1 MLMVEVDLEVHQP
14 EDVEHCV
21 SLMVM
26 YAVVT
31 VHTQQDLVD
40 VTQDMLEM
48 TANIDV
54 IQLLLVQVMAH
65 ARYGEHVFVTIL
77 TLVTAVTA
85 NVMITQLV
93 LDMES
98 VLPLE
103 RVFVMLVSMEMTAH
117 CHVMVKVSV
126 LEDNV
131 NVMVAIWENFVNQ
144 NVMNMVPVI

>member
-1 MLMVEVDLEVHQP
+1 MLMVEVDLEVHRP

-26 YAVVT
+26 YAVVK
-31 VHTQQDLVD
+31 VHTHQDPVV
-40 VTQDMLEM
+40 VTRDMLEM
-48 TANIDV
+48 TVNIDV
-54 IQLLLVQVMAH
+54 TQLLLVQVMAI
-65 ARYGEHVFVTIL
+65 ARYGEHVFVTEL
-77 TLVTAVTA
+77 MLVTAVTA

-93 LDMES
+93 LDMGS
-98 VLPLE
+98 VLLLE
-103 RVFVMLVSMEMTAH
+103 RVSVMLVSMEMTAH

-144 NVMNMVPVI
+144 NVMNMVRVI